1 MNSSIWTD
9 RKQACHLYSVHTLVS
24 RVDGNLY
31 SL

>member
-9 RKQACHLYSVHTLVS
+9 RKQASHLNGVLTLVS